1 MRGLV
6 LKKNAGA
13 LRGRDGKERMQ
24 MRIRKVAIYAR
35 VSTEHEAQLSA
46 LENQVQYYDD
56 LIDRHPDWV
65 LYRRYI
71 DEGITGTSIAKRKN
85 FVRMMEDAKDGHFD
99 LIVTR
104 EVSRFARNTVDTL
117 QQTRLLKRMGIEVYF
132 TEDGIWTMNDEDGEL
147 RLTIMATLAQNESK
161 KTSMRVKAG
170 QMVSFQNGVVYGTG
184 NVLGY
189 DKVGPEY
196 VINEEQAE
204 TVRRIFDLYLAGNG
218 YHKIMKQLE
227 KEGRRTAMG
236 KTMWHY
242 ATVGHILKNRLYCG
256 ELEYRKEYVPDYLE
270 QKRAKNKGELERVIV
285 EGKHQPIVTKEEFGR
300 VQKMMAEK
308 DAQMGQR
315 RKNKGVHSDDLWR
328 RKMRCQCGHAFAKT
342 KWHTKTDFIT
352 YTYKCYDQTR
362 TGTIAARLK
371 NGLSIENVCRSPLVQ
386 DWKMYTMAQKVLHAV
401 FDDPEGTLLDA
412 AAVLGCGIAGVEQS
426 EVLRDKE
433 VIEEQL
439 KKERGR
445 YETLLDMRMNNE
457 IPKEVF
463 SRKQQEVGER
473 IAELEQRMAQYGDV
487 EPATEADVSGK
498 LENLQK
504 LMGQFSMPEDG
515 EFSEEEM
522 DKYVSGVRVYE
533 DRFEWLLN
541 LSPDAGGGLDDAGS
555 PVYFKKITVTP
566 DDERAWFR
574 KHPQWS
580 KSNRYAELE
589 VWIFI

>member
-1 MRGLV
+1 M
-6 LKKNAGA
+6 
-13 LRGRDGKERMQ
+13 
-24 MRIRKVAIYAR
+24 
-35 VSTEHEAQLSA
+35 
-46 LENQVQYYDD
+46 
-56 LIDRHPDWV
+56 
-65 LYRRYI
+65 
-71 DEGITGTSIAKRKN
+71 
-85 FVRMMEDAKDGHFD
+85 DA
-99 LIVTR
+99 
-104 EVSRFARNTVDTL
+104 L

-196 VINEEQAE
+196 VINEAQAK
-204 TVRRIFDLYLAGNG
+204 TVRKIFDMYLAGNG
-218 YHKIMKQLE
+218 SQKIKKQLE
-227 KEGRRTAMG
+227 KDGDLTAMG
-236 KTMWHY
+236 KSLWHY
-242 ATVGHILKNRLYCG
+242 ATISHILKNRLYCG

-270 QKRAKNKGELERVIV
+270 QKRAKNNGELDRIIV
-285 EGKHQPIVTKEEFGR
+285 EGKHQPIVTKEEFEK
-300 VQKMMAEK
+300 VQRMLEEK
-308 DAQMGQR
+308 NAQTAQW
-315 RKNKGVHSDDLWR
+315 RKNKGVYSDDLWR
-328 RKMRCQCGHAFAKT
+328 RKLRCQCGHAFAKT
-342 KWHTKTDFIT
+342 RWHSKSRDFTT

-362 TGTIAARLK
+362 TGTVPARLK
-371 NGLSIENVCRSPLVQ
+371 NGLSIEGVCRAPLVQ
-386 DWKMYTMAQKVLHAV
+386 DWKIHTMAQKVLHAV
-401 FDDPEGTLLDA
+401 FDDPEGTLREA
-412 AAVLGCGIAGVEQS
+412 AAILGLGAAGVGQT
-426 EVLRDKE
+426 EVLRDKSI
-433 VIEEQL
+433 IEEKL
-439 KKERGR
+439 KKEQGR

-498 LENLQK
+498 LENLQR
-504 LMGQFSMPEDG
+504 LMGQSAMPEDG

>member
-1 MRGLV
+1 M
-6 LKKNAGA
+6 
-13 LRGRDGKERMQ
+13 
-24 MRIRKVAIYAR
+24 
-35 VSTEHEAQLSA
+35 
-46 LENQVQYYDD
+46 
-56 LIDRHPDWV
+56 
-65 LYRRYI
+65 
-71 DEGITGTSIAKRKN
+71 
-85 FVRMMEDAKDGHFD
+85 
-99 LIVTR
+99 
-104 EVSRFARNTVDTL
+104 
-117 QQTRLLKRMGIEVYF
+117 
-132 TEDGIWTMNDEDGEL
+132 
-147 RLTIMATLAQNESK
+147 
-161 KTSMRVKAG
+161 
-170 QMVSFQNGVVYGTG
+170 
-184 NVLGY
+184 
-189 DKVGPEY
+189 
-196 VINEEQAE
+196 
-204 TVRRIFDLYLAGNG
+204 
-218 YHKIMKQLE
+218 
-227 KEGRRTAMG
+227 
-236 KTMWHY
+236 
-242 ATVGHILKNRLYCG
+242 
-256 ELEYRKEYVPDYLE
+256 PDYLE

-285 EGKHQPIVTKEEFGR
+285 EGKHQPIVTKEEFER

-371 NGLSIENVCRSPLVQ
+371 NGLGIENVCRSPLVQ

-426 EVLRDKE
+426 EVLWDKE
-433 VIEEQL
+433 IIEEQL

-463 SRKQQEVGER
+463 SRKQQEVGEK

-504 LMGQFSMPEDG
+504 LMGQSAMPEDG

>member
-371 NGLSIENVCRSPLVQ
+371 NGLGIENVCRSPLVQ

-401 FDDPEGTLLDA
+401 FDDPEGTLLNA

-433 VIEEQL
+433 IIEEQL

-463 SRKQQEVGER
+463 SRKQQEVGEK

-504 LMGQFSMPEDG
+504 LMGQFTMPEDG

-589 VWIFI
+589 AWIFI

>member
-1 MRGLV
+1 
-6 LKKNAGA
+6 
-13 LRGRDGKERMQ
+13 

-71 DEGITGTSIAKRKN
+71 DEGITGTSISKRKN

-196 VINEEQAE
+196 VINEAQAK
-204 TVRRIFDLYLAGNG
+204 TVRKIFDMYLAGNG
-218 YHKIMKQLE
+218 SQKIKKQLE
-227 KEGRRTAMG
+227 KDGDLTAMG
-236 KTMWHY
+236 KSLWHY
-242 ATVGHILKNRLYCG
+242 ATISHILKNRLYCG

-270 QKRAKNKGELERVIV
+270 QKRAKNNGELERIIV
-285 EGKHQPIVTKEEFGR
+285 EGKHQPIVTKEEFEK
-300 VQKMMAEK
+300 VQKLIEEK
-308 DAQMGQR
+308 RPQMEHF
-315 RKNKGVHSDDLWR
+315 RKNRGIHSDDLWR
-328 RKMRCQCGHAFAKT
+328 RKLRCQCGHAFAKT
-342 KWHTKTDFIT
+342 RWHSKSRDFTT

-433 VIEEQL
+433 IIEEQL

-463 SRKQQEVGER
+463 SRKQQEVEKK
-473 IAELEQRMAQYGDV
+473 IAELEQQMMQYGDV
-487 EPATEADVSGK
+487 KPATEADVSGK
-498 LENLQK
+498 LENLQR
-504 LMGQFSMPEDG
+504 LMEQPPVPEDG
-515 EFSEEEM
+515 EFSEEDI
-522 DKYVSGVRVYE
+522 DKYVFGVRVYE

-541 LSPDAGGGLDDAGS
+541 LSPEARGELDDAGS
-555 PVYFKKITVTP
+555 PVYFTKLTVTP
-566 DDERAWFR
+566 DDERAWF
-574 KHPQWS
+574 KMHPQWS
-580 KSNRYAELE
+580 KSNKYAELE
-589 VWIFI
+589 AWIYI